1 MIYIYN
7 FSTGCTIHRLSRP
20 VLEPE
25 CSPSVQQPCLSCVR
39 YTKLLIYSCFS
50 YKLVLWRR
58 NESRSEAHIP
68 ANKRDAACSIQGLW
82 VRTLVWRL
90 LACHPCYRTY
100 ILLWSTRSMFPKL
113 GVWPRQVRD
122 ISGPEQEVKDTA
134 SQSPTEMTFSLE
146 NLKTWL
152 HESTLLSDRL
162 NGHKETGLILHARCS
177 APAVSL
183 VSKRSLRHTE
193 RVAKWRGWRRK
204 DIDEGVQGKDRTR
217 RVPSWSIMRSQLH
230 GDTGGI
236 RSHSC

>member
-1 MIYIYN
+1 MEKKWKQIW
-7 FSTGCTIHRLSRP
+7 STHPCKQAGC
-20 VLEPE
+20 
-25 CSPSVQQPCLSCVR
+25 CL
-39 YTKLLIYSCFS
+39 L
-50 YKLVLWRR
+50 
-58 NESRSEAHIP
+58 NP
-68 ANKRDAACSIQGLW
+68 
-82 VRTLVWRL
+82 RTLGQDTS
-90 LACHPCYRTY
+90 LASSGMWSWGHPCYLTD

-122 ISGPEQEVKDTA
+122 VSGPEQEVKDTA

-204 DIDEGVQGKDRTR
+204 DTDEGVQGKDRTR